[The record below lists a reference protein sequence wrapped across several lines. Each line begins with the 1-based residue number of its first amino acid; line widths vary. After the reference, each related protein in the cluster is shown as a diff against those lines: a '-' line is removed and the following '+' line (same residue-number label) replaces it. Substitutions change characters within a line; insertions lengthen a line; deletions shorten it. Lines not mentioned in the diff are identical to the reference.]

1 MRLCT
6 KSGLCALH
14 TWHSLSEKSETSTII
29 SISTQEPNG
38 ICAAPNA
45 LRECAPRSPKI
56 SRKSSEAPLALV
68 RFGKAWSAVHH
79 YQQPDDTF
87 HPIQVVQGTVQRRE
101 EFDGD
106 ITRSLPALRRC
117 DFLPHFAGERLAV
130 PLRQSSRQINKIAG
144 PHKGHKRRD
153 VAIDHRRGNFRQI
166 DLQSL

>member
-6 KSGLCALH
+6 KSDLCALH
-14 TWHSLSEKSETSTII
+14 TWHSLSESETSTII

-38 ICAAPNA
+38 ICAA
-45 LRECAPRSPKI
+45 
-56 SRKSSEAPLALV
+56 LAKDFQKKFGGAIGDLV
-68 RFGKAWSAVHH
+68 RFGKAGSAVHQ

-106 ITRSLPALRRC
+106 ITRSLPVLRRC

-130 PLRQSSRQINKIAG
+130 LLRQSSRQINKIAG
-144 PHKGHKRRD
+144 PHKGHKR
-153 VAIDHRRGNFRQI
+153 
-166 DLQSL
+166 